1 MRIKDKPATPIPS
14 RLLGLVLLVGGGV
27 FIGDFFWA
35 IATYSPSIV
44 AAPPAVWATLVAGML
59 AGAVLVGV
67 GIAAM
72 LHSTDQLEIVSSVEW
87 EL

>member
-35 IATYSPSIV
+35 IATYSPSIM
-44 AAPPAVWATLVAGML
+44 AAPATIWVTLVTGML
-59 AGAVLVGV
+59 LGTVLVGV
-67 GIAAM
+67 GVAAM
-72 LHSTDQLEIVSSVEW
+72 LHSTKQLEIAGDVDW
-87 EL
+87 GL